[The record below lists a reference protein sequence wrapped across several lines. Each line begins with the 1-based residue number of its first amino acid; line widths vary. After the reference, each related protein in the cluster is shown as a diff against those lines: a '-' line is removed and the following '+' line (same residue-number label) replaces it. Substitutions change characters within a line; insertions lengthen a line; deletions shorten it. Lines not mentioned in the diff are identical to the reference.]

1 MVISAINALTLSPAL
16 CAMVLRHEGPKRGPI
31 KYVLRAIDKVRDGYA
46 WIVGKLVRVA
56 FLSILLTG

>member
-1 MVISAINALTLSPAL
+1 V
-16 CAMVLRHEGPKRGPI
+16 RHGAAARGAEAWPI